1 MFENYY
7 LKDKNFTVS
16 SLRFANSSHLFEN
29 SDNYR
34 KENVWEKMLTGL
46 KFSFIYDSTK
56 NKTF

>member
-29 SDNYR
+29 SD
-34 KENVWEKMLTGL
+34 KEN
-46 KFSFIYDSTK
+46 
-56 NKTF
+56 